1 MYCRRCP
8 RESPEVAGWFVDPVG
23 LDASGPVAHDDR
35 MVALDKTRQSRRIAA
50 DMMKPM
56 TQANQAP

>member
-1 MYCRRCP
+1 MYCGTCP
-8 RESPEVAGWFVDPVG
+8 RESPEVAGWFVDSVG
-23 LDASGPVAHDDR
+23 LDASGPVPHDDR
-35 MVALDKTRQSRRIAA
+35 MVALDEARQSRSAA